1 MQNSILGGLQKS
13 TPIKLKGRS
22 VIKIIFTL
30 LFLIFLF
37 YIVHPKEIIA
47 ALSQANFVF
56 VAIALLL
63 LPVNLGLQ
71 FLRWKYLAKLSSED
85 VADRDVIRS
94 IFCSFSYSIFTPARI
109 GEVGRAFH
117 IPSGKRDELVV
128 LAFYEKFFAFCSLL
142 IWGFLGLG
150 IAMNP
155 LYLLGP
161 IAIIA
166 LVLSSKYL
174 VRLIPWLRKWN
185 DTIYKVSTLKIFL
198 ISLVFVLVYML
209 QFLLIL
215 NGFKSVSPLEGFPL
229 ISIVLL
235 LNSVPITFSGLG
247 IREVFSV
254 YFFER
259 LGVSPASAA
268 SGSLLLFFI
277 NILIPTFIGFGL
289 LIFGRR
295 DA

>member
-1 MQNSILGGLQKS
+1 MRNFILARREKS
-13 TPIKLKGRS
+13 SSLRFTGRSAIKL
-22 VIKIIFTL
+22 VLTV

-37 YIVHPKEIIA
+37 YIVHPEEIIA
-47 ALSQANFVF
+47 ALSQANFIF

-71 FLRWKYLAKLSSED
+71 FLRWKHLAKLSSEN
-85 VADRDVIRS
+85 VANRDVMRS

-150 IAMNP
+150 IAMSP
-155 LYLLGP
+155 LYLLGV
-161 IAIIA
+161 IAMIA
-166 LVLSSKYL
+166 LVLSSKFL
-174 VRLIPWLRKWN
+174 VRFIPWLRKWN
-185 DTIYKVSTLKIFL
+185 DTIYKVPTLKIFL

-215 NGFKSVSPLEGFPL
+215 NGFKPVSPLEGFPL

-259 LGVSPASAA
+259 LGVSGASAA

-289 LIFGRR
+289 LVFGRR